1 MRTPLRTILPDNLVF
16 LPSGSETLPDSLDS
30 LPRSRSEE
38 LGVAICTYL
47 RTFAMNGHE
56 SKRKIKKLGRLRG
69 VATSRPLIV
78 AHSTVLILRPFA
90 ARKGPR
96 RMLAGRSRRSAVARY
111 GKTGRIR
118 NDAGPR
124 LVEAEARRAG
134 DARELRAPS
143 PRFASSLAD
152 VGHRRGDGEDERGTL
167 HRSAESAGERTGGAT
182 VACSRRGAT
191 VRAAGV
197 NVCCSGV
204 GVNAEPSR
212 PVANDGKQSRAAFAA
227 SEGKSVAEPVEGQAV
242 ATACFACLQ
251 PPWPPPWRAV

>member
-152 VGHRRGDGEDERGTL
+152 VGHRRGDGEDERGTSICRKRGRANGRRNGCL
-167 HRSAESAGERTGGAT
+167 QQAGGDGPR
-182 VACSRRGAT
+182 SRRQRLLQRSRRQRGTFAT
-191 VRAAGV
+191 GRQ
-197 NVCCSGV
+197 
-204 GVNAEPSR
+204 R
-212 PVANDGKQSRAAFAA
+212 W
-227 SEGKSVAEPVEGQAV
+227 QAV
-242 ATACFACLQ
+242 AGGV
-251 PPWPPPWRAV
+251 RRV